1 MKFGSHYTGNLDL
14 LTADIYDDQ
23 LWARLGKTQ
32 IAILHRGESWEK
44 AKIINND
51 ILDGEPV
58 ERFVS
63 TPYGLVAI
71 GNGIV
76 GLIETGSDSK

>member
-1 MKFGSHYTGNLDL
+1 MS
-14 LTADIYDDQ
+14 TAAIHNDH
-23 LWARLGKTQ
+23 LWARLGKSQ
-32 IAILHRGESWEK
+32 IIIVEK
-44 AKIINND
+44 DKSFEEAEIIDNN

-76 GLIETGSDSK
+76 GLIDTE